1 MSRMSHRMR
10 VISGGRMLHMS
21 PLPVRVTDRTRRG
34 RPSLSEIAPRQ
45 ERSDFFSRRHVGGSG
60 LSPWRRSA
68 RQVECRPGTP
78 LHVLISIYRV
88 HRRSG
93 GHSPLIG
100 QMAAPPAAKG
110 TSGKV
115 ERNRRRRARPS
126 SASKKE
132 ENEESLVQLM

>member
-68 RQVECRPGTP
+68 RQVECRPGHLCTFSFP
-78 LHVLISIYRV
+78 YTACTADQVGI
-88 HRRSG
+88 
-93 GHSPLIG
+93 
-100 QMAAPPAAKG
+100 
-110 TSGKV
+110 
-115 ERNRRRRARPS
+115 RP
-126 SASKKE
+126 
-132 ENEESLVQLM
+132 